1 MKSFVSRILRFE
13 QHGDK
18 TGWTYIV
25 VPQDV
30 AQELIPGN
38 KKSFRV
44 KGFLDSFPI
53 TGVALLPMGEG
64 AFILPLNAEV
74 RKGIRKAEGALLN
87 VQLDVDTE
95 YRLEVPSELQ
105 EYLEEDPQ
113 AADFFQNLT
122 KSHRDYFVK
131 WIEGARTQLT
141 RDKRLLETAKALSSK
156 MSYSEM
162 IRSLKKNKE

>member
-1 MKSFVSRILRFE
+1 MQGFVSQILRFE

-30 AQELIPGN
+30 AQELNPGN

-44 KGFLDSFPI
+44 KGLLDNFPI
-53 TGVALLPMGEG
+53 KGVALLPMGEG
-64 AFILPLNAEV
+64 DFILPLNAGM
-74 RKGIRKAEGALLN
+74 RKGIRKAEGAMLG
-87 VQLDVDTE
+87 VQLEVDND
-95 YRLEVPSELQ
+95 YKLEVPFELQ
-105 EYLEEDPQ
+105 EYMAEDPL
-113 AADFFQNLT
+113 AADFFQSLA

-131 WIEGARTQLT
+131 WIEEAKTQPT
-141 RDKRLLETAKALSSK
+141 RDKRLLETAKALSSR